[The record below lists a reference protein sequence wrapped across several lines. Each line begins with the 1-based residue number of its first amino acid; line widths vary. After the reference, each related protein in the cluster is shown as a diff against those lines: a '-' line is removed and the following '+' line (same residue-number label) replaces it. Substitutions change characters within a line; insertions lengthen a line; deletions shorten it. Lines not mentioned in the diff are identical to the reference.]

1 MLPKNPFNSLYSEMI
16 DTNQTFLSL
25 FDESHILKRND
36 EEEPFITEEMFSKT
50 VFFSSALGGGKSS
63 TFHFF
68 LPGVLETIVQ
78 SKEEYLDY
86 YALLEQLDV
95 IVGGENR
102 LLSVYI
108 SLARNYEVIDDIYEN
123 GKRTQA
129 FFALLNVRVLKEA
142 LKSILVFNRAN
153 NEALSLISF
162 VEIPEELTGVFHRE
176 WTGKDYYEWAC
187 REENLICEELNNLGD
202 LKAIHFIH
210 NYLSVVQLFEA
221 NNIKY
226 DGKAFADKVLF
237 MFDDIHRL
245 TQHQKKVLRES
256 LFVVRARVGVWLAQ
270 RTYGLEDAE
279 VLGLDGTYGR
289 DYLTR
294 RFEDYYQ
301 RASKAEKS
309 FQKIADR
316 RAKAAQDITVASFQS
331 CIAEDIDWEQDK
343 ESRTK
348 LEKAYAVLDQFL
360 NLYLLPDE
368 IALLKSQSSTLID
381 LTITLRTA
389 KIFIDRKLNRQ
400 QFTLDTVFLA
410 PSREELI
417 KSLDDK
423 SLRAIAFY
431 YLCIENDLPFYFGM
445 QKLCSLAFNNVYQ
458 FLSFAGAVFERRL
471 SYRYRAKKSS
481 AVVVSASE
489 QDNIIRGVAKK
500 KWEELSLIF
509 TNAEGVQSLLKNIA
523 SIGMVTRDVGA
534 ASYSGGTYTGIGIKE
549 DLFRELIRENSE
561 IRTTLSQCISN
572 NLLRKQDIKQGSKD
586 ENVVVFYL
594 NRWICAFFKL
604 PIAYGGWKSCSKEL
618 FTHICSDSDKEFI
631 EYYSNYSGGE
641 SE

>member
-25 FDESHILKRND
+25 FDESHILKTND
-36 EEEPFITEEMFSKT
+36 EGEAFITEEMFSKT

-68 LPGVLETIVQ
+68 SPGVLETIVQ
-78 SKEEYLDY
+78 SKEDFLDY
-86 YALLEQLDV
+86 YALLEQLNV

-102 LLSVYI
+102 LLSVNI

-153 NEALSLISF
+153 NDALSLISF
-162 VEIPEELTGVFHRE
+162 AEVPEELTGVFQRE

-187 REENLICEELNNLGD
+187 CEENLICEELNNLGD

-210 NYLSVVQLFEA
+210 NYLSVIQLFEA
-221 NNIKY
+221 SNIKF

-256 LFVVRARVGVWLAQ
+256 LFIVRARVGVWLAQ
-270 RTYGLEDAE
+270 RTYGLEDSE

-301 RASKAEKS
+301 RSPKIDKS

-331 CIAEDIDWEQDK
+331 CIAESIDWERDK
-343 ESRTK
+343 ESRIK
-348 LEKAYAVLDQFL
+348 LEKAYADLEHLL
-360 NLYLLPDE
+360 NSYLLPDE
-368 IALLKSQSSTLID
+368 IALLKSRSSTLID

-389 KIFIDRKLNRQ
+389 KIFIDRKLNHQ
-400 QFTLDTVFLA
+400 QLTLEAFFLA
-410 PSREELI
+410 PSKEELI
-417 KSLDDK
+417 KALEDN
-423 SLRAIAFY
+423 SLRSIAQY

-445 QKLCSLAFNNVYQ
+445 QKLCSLGFNNVYQ
-458 FLSFAGAVFERRL
+458 FLSFAGAIFERRL
-471 SYRYRAKKSS
+471 SYRYRAKKNS

-489 QDNIIRGVAKK
+489 QDSIIHSVAKK
-500 KWEELSLIF
+500 KWEELNVIF
-509 TNAEGVQSLLKNIA
+509 ANAERVQSFLRNIA
-523 SIGMVTRDVGA
+523 NIAMATRDVGA

-549 DLFRELIRENSE
+549 DLFRELIKENSE
-561 IRTTLSQCISN
+561 IRTTLSQCVSN

-586 ENVVVFYL
+586 ENVAVFYL
-594 NRWICAFFKL
+594 NRWICAFFNL
-604 PIAYGGWKSCSKEL
+604 PVAYGGWKSCSKEL
-618 FTHICSDSDKEFI
+618 LTHICLDSDKAFI
-631 EYYSNYSGGE
+631 EYYPDYTGGE